1 MPLNDYG
8 YQPSCLSDI
17 MPVSHYA
24 YHQAKFQDF
33 KTALQ
38 AFKISTC
45 FISDSY
51 HRQLEE

>member
-1 MPLNDYG
+1 MAIRHYVSQQLW
-8 YQPSCLSDI
+8 PSAI